1 MATATLKSITG
12 VSDPL
17 KELTSKAEEA
27 GRKEQDTSAA
37 VQKLEI
43 DKAAAEA
50 QRADVQAKAKVAGT
64 EEAMARQAARETP
77 IKEQK
82 LEIDNA
88 LMNEHFKPSKENLQD
103 QAALFSLIN
112 VIGFAIGAGGKQ
124 NAVQAMYAMNGMLE
138 GHQKGRS
145 DLFKEEQVKFEK
157 NFKALQQKANFLES
171 ELRHSLEEFTRDK
184 RAADE
189 RAAAAFASS
198 GADFMKQYAEKY
210 GLVEAHKRAVEVKK
224 SADKAVA
231 DYQKEQQRKLD
242 KIETDRKHQEVI
254 RETRALR
261 APAETPEDKRVAK
274 IGTAGPQYTI
284 YQQTGKM
291 LPDAKTARDV
301 QAASQGVR
309 AIEGL
314 QEDLRDKEVR
324 TGLTAKAASLLEKVA
339 SLSNSDFET
348 AVNSQ
353 LTGVDKTTLFLKK
366 ALLTSYAI
374 ERAAAGGS
382 RLTVQMMRQA
392 GPVLDPTNYKP
403 ETYDKLLDD
412 RRRDLYDTLHD
423 NGFDSKDVK
432 KMTGRE
438 AYKPYGEET
447 ATPKSSD
454 KKTMP
459 TGEKLKAYTAAH
471 PEFKG
476 SENEAKNFLR
486 SQGYE

>member
-12 VSDPL
+12 VTDPI

-27 GRKEQDTSAA
+27 GRKEEEASSA
-37 VQKLEI
+37 VQKLELG
-43 DKAAAEA
+43 KAESEAKRTAEQAA
-50 QRADVQAKAKVAGT
+50 AKVAGT
-64 EEAMARQAARETP
+64 EEAMARQTARETP

-82 LEIDNA
+82 SEIDNA

-124 NAVQAMYAMNGMLE
+124 NSMQAMHAMNGMLE
-138 GHQKGRS
+138 GHQKGRG

-242 KIETDRKHQEVI
+242 KIETDARHQELI
-254 RETRALR
+254 RETRAMR
-261 APAETPEDKRVAK
+261 APAETPEDKRIAK
-274 IGTAGPQYTI
+274 MGTAGPQYTI
-284 YQQTGKM
+284 YQQTGKQV
-291 LPDAKTARDV
+291 PDAKTARDV
-301 QAASQGVR
+301 QSAAQGVR

-324 TGLTAKAASLLEKVA
+324 TGLTAKAASLFEKIA
-339 SLSNSDFET
+339 SLDNQDFES

-353 LTGVDKTTLFLKK
+353 LTGVDKTTLFLKN

-374 ERAAAGGS
+374 ERAAAGGN
-382 RLTVQMMRQA
+382 RLTVQMMKQA

-403 ETYDKLLDD
+403 ETYDKLLDN
-412 RRRDLYDTLHD
+412 RRRELYDTLHD
-423 NGFDSKDVK
+423 YGFDSKDVK
-432 KMTGRE
+432 KMTTRG
-438 AYKPYGEET
+438 AYTPYGAET
-447 ATPKSSD
+447 AAPAPAASSGIDTERKNAKAAIEAGAPED
-454 KKTMP
+454 KVRERFKQKT
-459 TGEKLKAYTAAH
+459 GQEL
-471 PEFKG
+471 
-476 SENEAKNFLR
+476 
-486 SQGYE
+486 

>member
-12 VSDPL
+12 VTDPI

-27 GRKEQDTSAA
+27 GRKEEEARSA
-37 VQKLEI
+37 VQKLELG
-43 DKAAAEA
+43 KAESEAKRTAEQAA
-50 QRADVQAKAKVAGT
+50 AKVAGT
-64 EEAMARQAARETP
+64 EEAMARQTARETP

-82 LEIDNA
+82 SEIDNA

-124 NAVQAMYAMNGMLE
+124 NSMQAMHAMNGMLE
-138 GHQKGRS
+138 GHQKGRG

-210 GLVEAHKRAVEVKK
+210 GLVEAHKRAVEVKR

-261 APAETPEDKRVAK
+261 APVETPEDKRIAK
-274 IGTAGPQYTI
+274 MGTAGPQYTI
-284 YQQTGKM
+284 YQQTGKQV
-291 LPDAKTARDV
+291 PDAKTARDV
-301 QAASQGVR
+301 QSAAQGVR

-324 TGLTAKAASLLEKVA
+324 TGLTSKAASLFEKIA
-339 SLSNSDFET
+339 SLDNQDFES

-353 LTGVDKTTLFLKK
+353 LTGVDKTTLFLKN

-374 ERAAAGGS
+374 ERAAAGGN
-382 RLTVQMMRQA
+382 RLTVQMMKQA

-403 ETYDKLLDD
+403 ETYDKLLDN
-412 RRRDLYDTLHD
+412 RRRELYDTLHD
-423 NGFDSKDVK
+423 YGFDSKDVK
-432 KMTGRE
+432 KMTTRG
-438 AYKPYGEET
+438 AYTPYGVET
-447 ATPKSSD
+447 AAPAPAASSGID
-454 KKTMP
+454 TERKNAKAAIEAGAPENKVRERFKQKT
-459 TGEKLKAYTAAH
+459 GQEL
-471 PEFKG
+471 
-476 SENEAKNFLR
+476 
-486 SQGYE
+486 

>member
-12 VSDPL
+12 VTDPL

-27 GRKEQDTSAA
+27 GRKEEESRSA
-37 VQKLEI
+37 VQKLELG
-43 DKAAAEA
+43 KAESEAKRTAEQAA
-50 QRADVQAKAKVAGT
+50 AKVAGT
-64 EEAMARQAARETP
+64 EEAMARQTARETP

-82 LEIDNA
+82 SEIDNA

-124 NAVQAMYAMNGMLE
+124 NALQAMYAMNGMLE

-231 DYQKEQQRKLD
+231 DYQREQQRKLD
-242 KIETDRKHQEVI
+242 KIETDARHIEQMKAI
-254 RETRALR
+254 RGLR
-261 APAETPEDKRVAK
+261 PPAETPEEKRVAK

-301 QAASQGVR
+301 QTAAQGVR
-309 AIEGL
+309 SIESL

-324 TGLTAKAASLLEKVA
+324 TGLTAKAASLLEKIA
-339 SLSNSDFET
+339 SLGNADFET

-374 ERAAAGGS
+374 ERAAAGGG

-423 NGFDSKDVK
+423 YGFDSKDVK
-432 KMTGRE
+432 KMTSRE
-438 AYKPYGEET
+438 AYTPYGGET
-447 ATPKSSD
+447 AAPKDSETFSD
-454 KKTMP
+454 AEKERRYQEWKKRNP
-459 TGEKLKAYTAAH
+459 
-471 PEFKG
+471 
-476 SENEAKNFLR
+476 
-486 SQGYE
+486 